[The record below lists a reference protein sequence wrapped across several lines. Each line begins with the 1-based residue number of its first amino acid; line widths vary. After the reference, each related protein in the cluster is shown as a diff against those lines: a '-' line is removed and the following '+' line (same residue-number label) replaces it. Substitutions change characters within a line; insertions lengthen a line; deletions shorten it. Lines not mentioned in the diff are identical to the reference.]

1 MTFEHVQ
8 SKEILQAIGLD
19 ATHLKPVDEAVLGTR
34 AAANAFCRLA
44 TAARDAG
51 IDLRIA
57 SGYRDY
63 GRQLAIFNAK
73 ARGERPVLSSS
84 GVCLKRGDH
93 DDLGWLRAIL
103 RYSALPGL
111 SRHHWGT
118 DFDVWDAA
126 AVPKD
131 YSLGLVTAEY
141 LSGGPFHH
149 LNAWLSE
156 REGLN
161 QSEGFFRPY
170 VIDTGGVAPEPWH
183 ISHREARPRASIPEQ
198 CETLATLWR
207 EGTLPGVDQIF
218 PPMEL
223 ASLVLANLGELIE
236 RYVVIA
242 DPSRASL
249 S

>member
-1 MTFEHVQ
+1 MTLEHVQ
-8 SKEILQAIGLD
+8 SKEILRAIGLD
-19 ATHLKPVDEAVLGTR
+19 ATHLKPVDERTVGTR
-34 AAANAFCRLA
+34 EAGDAFCRLA
-44 TAARDAG
+44 AAARTAG

-93 DDLGWLRAIL
+93 DDLSWLRAIL

-126 AVPKD
+126 AVPED

-149 LNAWLSE
+149 LNTWLSE
-156 REGLN
+156 REARN
-161 QSEGFFRPY
+161 QSEDFFRPY
-170 VIDTGGVAPEPWH
+170 ATDRGGVAPEPWH
-183 ISHREARPRASIPEQ
+183 ISHRGGRPWASIPEQ
-198 CETLATLWR
+198 CETLSTLWR

-223 ASLVLANLGELIE
+223 ASLVLANLGELVE

-242 DPSRASL
+242 DP
-249 S
+249 

>member
-1 MTFEHVQ
+1 MTLEHVQ
-8 SKEILQAIGLD
+8 SKEILRAIGLD
-19 ATHLKPVDEAVLGTR
+19 ATHLKPVDERTVGTR
-34 AAANAFCRLA
+34 EAGDAFCRLA
-44 TAARDAG
+44 AAARTAG

-84 GVCLKRGDH
+84 GVCLKRNDH
-93 DDLGWLRAIL
+93 DDLTWLRAIL

-126 AVPKD
+126 AVPED

-149 LNAWLSE
+149 LNTWLSE
-156 REGLN
+156 REARN
-161 QSEGFFRPY
+161 QSEDFFRPY
-170 VIDTGGVAPEPWH
+170 ATERGGVAPEPWH
-183 ISHREARPRASIPEQ
+183 ISHRRGRPRASIPEQ
-198 CETLATLWR
+198 CETLSTLWR

-223 ASLVLANLGELIE
+223 ASLVLANLGELVE

-242 DPSRASL
+242 DP
-249 S
+249 

>member
-1 MTFEHVQ
+1 MTLEHVQ
-8 SKEILQAIGLD
+8 SKEILRAIGLD
-19 ATHLKPVDEAVLGTR
+19 ATHLKPVDERTVGTR
-34 AAANAFCRLA
+34 EAGDAFCRLA
-44 TAARDAG
+44 AAARTAG

-84 GVCLKRGDH
+84 GVCLKRNDH
-93 DDLGWLRAIL
+93 DDLTWLRAIL

-126 AVPKD
+126 AVPED

-149 LNAWLSE
+149 LNTWLSE
-156 REGLN
+156 REARN
-161 QSEGFFRPY
+161 QSEDFFRPY
-170 VIDTGGVAPEPWH
+170 ATDWGGVAPEPWH
-183 ISHREARPRASIPEQ
+183 ISHRGGRPRASIPEQ
-198 CETLATLWR
+198 CETLSTLWR

-223 ASLVLANLGELIE
+223 ASLVLANLGELVE

-242 DPSRASL
+242 DP
-249 S
+249 

>member
-1 MTFEHVQ
+1 MTLEHVQ
-8 SKEILQAIGLD
+8 SKEILRAIGLD
-19 ATHLKPVDEAVLGTR
+19 ATHLKPVDERTVGTR
-34 AAANAFCRLA
+34 EAGDAFCRLA
-44 TAARDAG
+44 AAARTAG

-84 GVCLKRGDH
+84 GVCLKRNDH
-93 DDLGWLRAIL
+93 DDLTWLRAIL

-126 AVPKD
+126 AVPED
-131 YSLGLVTAEY
+131 YSLGLVAAEY

-149 LNAWLSE
+149 LNTWLSE
-156 REGLN
+156 REARN

-170 VIDTGGVAPEPWH
+170 ATDRGGVAPEPWH
-183 ISHREARPRASIPEQ
+183 ISHRGGRPWASIPEQ
-198 CETLATLWR
+198 CETLSTLWR

-223 ASLVLANLGELIE
+223 ASLVLANLGELVE

-242 DPSRASL
+242 DP
-249 S
+249 

>member
-1 MTFEHVQ
+1 MTLEHAL
-8 SKEILQAIGLD
+8 STEILQAIGLD
-19 ATHLKPVDEAVLGTR
+19 STHLEPVDGGTLGTR
-34 AAANAFCRLA
+34 EAADAFRRLAAA
-44 TAARDAG
+44 ARTAG

-93 DDLGWLRAIL
+93 DDLSWLRAIL

-126 AVPKD
+126 AVPED

-149 LNAWLSE
+149 LNTWLSE
-156 REGLN
+156 REAFN

-170 VIDTGGVAPEPWH
+170 ATDRGGVAPEPWH
-183 ISHREARPRASIPEQ
+183 ISHRGEGPLASIPQQ
-198 CETLATLWR
+198 CETLSTLWR
-207 EGTLPGVDQIF
+207 EGTVPGVDQFF
-218 PPMEL
+218 PPMEF
-223 ASLVLANLGELIE
+223 ASLVLTHLGELVE

-242 DPSRASL
+242 DP
-249 S
+249 

>member
-1 MTFEHVQ
+1 MTLEHVQ
-8 SKEILQAIGLD
+8 SKEILRAIGLD
-19 ATHLKPVDEAVLGTR
+19 ATHLKPVDERTVGTR
-34 AAANAFCRLA
+34 EAGDAFCRLA
-44 TAARDAG
+44 AAARTAG

-84 GVCLKRGDH
+84 GVCLKRNDH
-93 DDLGWLRAIL
+93 DDLTWLRAIL

-126 AVPKD
+126 AVPED

-149 LNAWLSE
+149 LNTWLSE
-156 REGLN
+156 RETRN
-161 QSEGFFRPY
+161 QSEDFFRPY
-170 VIDTGGVAPEPWH
+170 ATDRGGVAPEPWH
-183 ISHREARPRASIPEQ
+183 ISHRRGRPRASIPEQ
-198 CETLATLWR
+198 CETLSTLWR

-223 ASLVLANLGELIE
+223 ASLVLANLGELVE

-242 DPSRASL
+242 DP
-249 S
+249 

>member
-1 MTFEHVQ
+1 MTLEHVQ
-8 SKEILQAIGLD
+8 SKEILRAIGLD
-19 ATHLKPVDEAVLGTR
+19 ATHLKPVDERTVGTR
-34 AAANAFCRLA
+34 EAGDAFCRLA
-44 TAARDAG
+44 AAARTAG

-84 GVCLKRGDH
+84 GVCLKRNDH
-93 DDLGWLRAIL
+93 DDLTWLRAIL

-126 AVPKD
+126 AVPED

-149 LNAWLSE
+149 LNTWLSE
-156 REGLN
+156 REARN
-161 QSEGFFRPY
+161 QSEDFFRPY
-170 VIDTGGVAPEPWH
+170 ATDRGGVAPEPWH
-183 ISHREARPRASIPEQ
+183 ISHRGGRPRASIPEQ
-198 CETLATLWR
+198 CETLSTLWR

-223 ASLVLANLGELIE
+223 ASLVLANLGELVE

-242 DPSRASL
+242 DP
-249 S
+249 

>member
-1 MTFEHVQ
+1 MTLEHVQ
-8 SKEILQAIGLD
+8 SKEILRAIGLD
-19 ATHLKPVDEAVLGTR
+19 ATHLKPVDERTVGTR
-34 AAANAFCRLA
+34 EAGDAFCRLA
-44 TAARDAG
+44 AAARTAG

-84 GVCLKRGDH
+84 GVCLKRNDH
-93 DDLGWLRAIL
+93 DDLTWLRAIL

-126 AVPKD
+126 AVPED

-149 LNAWLSE
+149 LNTWLSE
-156 REGLN
+156 RE
-161 QSEGFFRPY
+161 
-170 VIDTGGVAPEPWH
+170 A
-183 ISHREARPRASIPEQ
+183 
-198 CETLATLWR
+198 
-207 EGTLPGVDQIF
+207 
-218 PPMEL
+218 
-223 ASLVLANLGELIE
+223 
-236 RYVVIA
+236 
-242 DPSRASL
+242 
-249 S
+249 

>member
-1 MTFEHVQ
+1 MTLEHVQ
-8 SKEILQAIGLD
+8 SKEILRAIGLD
-19 ATHLKPVDEAVLGTR
+19 ATHLKPVDERTVGTR
-34 AAANAFCRLA
+34 EAGDAFCRLA
-44 TAARDAG
+44 AAARTAG

-84 GVCLKRGDH
+84 GVCLKRNDH
-93 DDLGWLRAIL
+93 DDLTWLRAIL

-126 AVPKD
+126 AVPED

-149 LNAWLSE
+149 LNTWLSE
-156 REGLN
+156 REARN
-161 QSEGFFRPY
+161 QSEDFFRPY
-170 VIDTGGVAPEPWH
+170 ATDRGGVAPEPWH
-183 ISHREARPRASIPEQ
+183 ISHRGGRPWASIPEQ

>member
-1 MTFEHVQ
+1 MTLEHVQ
-8 SKEILQAIGLD
+8 SKEILRAIGLD
-19 ATHLKPVDEAVLGTR
+19 ATHLKPVDESTVGTR
-34 AAANAFCRLA
+34 EAGDAFCRLA
-44 TAARDAG
+44 AAARTAG

-84 GVCLKRGDH
+84 GVCLKRNDH
-93 DDLGWLRAIL
+93 DDLTWLRAIL

-126 AVPKD
+126 AVPED

-149 LNAWLSE
+149 LNTWLSE
-156 REGLN
+156 REARN
-161 QSEGFFRPY
+161 QSEDFFRPY
-170 VIDTGGVAPEPWH
+170 ATDRGGVAPEPWH
-183 ISHREARPRASIPEQ
+183 ISHRGARPGASIPEQ
-198 CETLATLWR
+198 CETLSTLWR

-223 ASLVLANLGELIE
+223 ASLVLANLGELVE

-242 DPSRASL
+242 DP
-249 S
+249 

>member
-1 MTFEHVQ
+1 MTLEHVQ
-8 SKEILQAIGLD
+8 SKEILRAIGLD
-19 ATHLKPVDEAVLGTR
+19 ATHLKPVDERTVGTR
-34 AAANAFCRLA
+34 EAGDAFCRLA
-44 TAARDAG
+44 AAARTAG

-84 GVCLKRGDH
+84 GVCLKRNDH
-93 DDLGWLRAIL
+93 DDLTWLRAIL

-126 AVPKD
+126 AVPED

-149 LNAWLSE
+149 LNTWLSE
-156 REGLN
+156 REARN
-161 QSEGFFRPY
+161 QSEDFFRPY
-170 VIDTGGVAPEPWH
+170 ATDRGGVAPEPWH
-183 ISHREARPRASIPEQ
+183 ISHRGGRPWASIPEQ
-198 CETLATLWR
+198 CETLSTLWR

-223 ASLVLANLGELIE
+223 ASLVLANLGELVE

-242 DPSRASL
+242 DP
-249 S
+249 

>member
-1 MTFEHVQ
+1 MTLEHVQ
-8 SKEILQAIGLD
+8 SKEILRAIGLD
-19 ATHLKPVDEAVLGTR
+19 ATHLKPVDERTVGTR
-34 AAANAFCRLA
+34 EAGDAFCRLA
-44 TAARDAG
+44 AAARTAG

-84 GVCLKRGDH
+84 GVCLKRNDH
-93 DDLGWLRAIL
+93 DDLTWLRAIL

-126 AVPKD
+126 AVPED
-131 YSLGLVTAEY
+131 YSLGLVAAEY

-149 LNAWLSE
+149 LNTWLSE
-156 REGLN
+156 REARN
-161 QSEGFFRPY
+161 QSEDFFRPY
-170 VIDTGGVAPEPWH
+170 ATDRGGVAPEPWH
-183 ISHREARPRASIPEQ
+183 ISHRGGRPWASIPEQ
-198 CETLATLWR
+198 CETLSTLWR

-223 ASLVLANLGELIE
+223 ASLVLANLGELVE

-242 DPSRASL
+242 DP
-249 S
+249 